1 MRGTARKVAVFLT
14 ATSLAVLATGCG
26 RGNDDGGAGKVPGV
40 SSDPCPNAVDDSK
53 GCIYLGVISDFT
65 GAFKGI
71 GVPLT
76 AGQTAYWDAV
86 NNNGG
91 IGDYE
96 VDVTTHVEDNE
107 YSPDTHAEAFAGMK
121 DDVLALAQSL
131 GSAQTA
137 GILADAKAEDI
148 LIAPVSLTSGWL
160 FEDDVIEIGTNYCSE
175 AMNIVDY
182 AVDTLGAKSVAAV
195 HFPGD
200 YGDDAAVGVRIAAEA
215 RGIAFTDVP
224 TEPGEDQTAAI
235 AGVLKSKADVVVVT
249 TGPVE
254 MATVLGGS
262 MQQGFTGRFIGSIPT
277 WNVALLDTPAKEA
290 LQANYLQAS
299 SIGNWDADTP
309 GHEAMRA
316 AASAAG
322 QDPNEW
328 FMLGW
333 ATGYAMKAVLDK
345 AVSDGDLTRE
355 GMIAA
360 ATSLDS
366 IDTEQML
373 PDGTG
378 NFAGDP
384 NETAVRSTLLN
395 KVDPKAST
403 GVSEEVAPFVGPT
416 AESYDFKEPCYTQY

>member
-1 MRGTARKVAVFLT
+1 VRGTARKAAVFATAVSLTMLT
-14 ATSLAVLATGCG
+14 AGCG
-26 RGNDDGGAGKVPGV
+26 RGDDGADSGKVPGV
-40 SSDPCPNAVDDSK
+40 TSEPCPNAVDDSK

-76 AGQTAYWDAV
+76 AGQTAYWETV
-86 NNNGG
+86 NANGG

-96 VDVTTHVEDNE
+96 IDVTTHVKDNE
-107 YSPDTHAEAFAGMK
+107 YNPDTHAEAFAGMK

-131 GSAQTA
+131 GSAPTA
-137 GILADAKAEDI
+137 AILADAKAEDI

-160 FEDDVIEIGTNYCSE
+160 FEDDAIEIGTDYCSE

-215 RGIAFTDVP
+215 RGITFTDVP

-235 AGVLKSKADVVVVT
+235 AGVIKSKADVVVVT

-262 MQQGFTGRFIGSIPT
+262 MQSGFKGKFIGSIPT
-277 WNVALLDTPAKEA
+277 WNVALLDTPAKPA
-290 LQANYLQAS
+290 LQANFLQAS

-316 AASAAG
+316 AAEAAG
-322 QDPNEW
+322 ESPNEW

-333 ATGYAMKAVLDK
+333 ATGYAMNAVLDK
-345 AVSDGDLTRE
+345 AVEDDNLTRE
-355 GMIAA
+355 GLVDA
-360 ATSLDS
+360 ATSLS
-366 IDTEQML
+366 SVDTEGML
-373 PDGTG
+373 PEG
-378 NFAGDP
+378 NGNYAGDP
-384 NETAVRSTLLN
+384 NDAAVRTTLLN
-395 KVDPKAST
+395 KVDPTAST
-403 GVSEEVAPFVGPT
+403 GVAEAVAPFVGPT